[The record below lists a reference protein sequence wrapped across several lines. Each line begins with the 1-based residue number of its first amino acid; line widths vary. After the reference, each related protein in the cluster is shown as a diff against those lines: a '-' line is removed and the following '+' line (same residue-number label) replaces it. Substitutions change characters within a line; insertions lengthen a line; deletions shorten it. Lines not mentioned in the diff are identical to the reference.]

1 MENTSNALVGLI
13 PAGTLDRIPFKA
25 WIMGKS
31 PSASDSRSPDS
42 RREYASARDGLAE
55 TTRDKAPMPPGLMGP
70 CTLRVKPDRRRVQI
84 PIDRE
89 RRRTR

>member
-1 MENTSNALVGLI
+1 LENTSNALAGPI
-13 PAGTLDRIPFKA
+13 PAGSLDRTPFKA

-31 PSASDSRSPDS
+31 PSASDSRSSDS

-55 TTRDKAPMPPGLMGP
+55 TTRDKVPMPPGLMGS

>member
-1 MENTSNALVGLI
+1 MENTSNALVGLV
-13 PAGTLDRIPFKA
+13 PAGALDRIPFKA

-31 PSASDSRSPDS
+31 PSASDGRSPDS
-42 RREYASARDGLAE
+42 RREYASAMDGLAE
-55 TTRDKAPMPPGLMGP
+55 TTRDKAQIPPGLMGS